1 MTGTSR
7 ALKLAKARVMGRT
20 TNAAAAAAPA
30 AGRQTARPMA
40 ERSGGVAA
48 LRRTA
53 GRRQTKSCRPKTSM
67 TAAVVQ
73 KMPQGWWQ

>member
-7 ALKLAKARVMGRT
+7 ALKLANASEMGRT

-30 AGRQTARPMA
+30 AGRQMARPSA
-40 ERSGGVAA
+40 ASRPGVTT

-53 GRRQTKSCRPKTSM
+53 GRRQTKSCRPNTFIS
-67 TAAVVQ
+67 AAVAQ
-73 KMPQGWWQ
+73 KVPQG

>member
-7 ALKLAKARVMGRT
+7 ALKLANARVMGST

-30 AGRQTARPMA
+30 AGRQMARPSA
-40 ERSGGVAA
+40 RSNGGVAA
-48 LRRTA
+48 LSRRGA
-53 GRRQTKSCRPKTSM
+53 RRQTKLCRPTSFIR
-67 TAAVVQ
+67 AAVVQ